1 MNLYNFFKNQLI
13 GIIRPVV
20 LINPDRCPSISSSA
34 SIPYNVFP
42 DFVSN
47 SGISFL
53 LLSRSI
59 NLSKEGSSVE
69 KDFLPSVGKSPQL
82 INKEEY
88 QVHKG
93 QLSS

>member
-1 MNLYNFFKNQLI
+1 MGFIF
-13 GIIRPVV
+13 PVV
-20 LINPDRCPSISSSA
+20 LIKPDRCPNISSSA
-34 SIPYNVFP
+34 SIPYNTFP
-42 DFVSN
+42 DFVSK

-59 NLSKEGSSVE
+59 DLSKDDSSVE

-82 INKEEY
+82 TNKEEY